1 MKKIV
6 ANRVSLCLFALR
18 HISIGDEIRYD
29 YGPDSGGKMYW
40 RQPSKNAVS
49 HPVESEGVD
58 HVQSQKYNK
67 KIDTD
72 TDASCVE
79 HESVQRVQSIEDSE
93 VLETATFVPFVEFG
107 TVQHAQSDICDTV
120 DEPLE
125 PDTVVPFLE
134 FNTMQHVQSDAGDE
148 TVVRDSVAIFVEGDS
163 VQHVHSDICDTV
175 DEPLE
180 SDTVTPF
187 VKFEDENSLFKP
199 CFVQLEHATCIDL
212 SGNITSGIFTRFPS
226 KTTRKALPYCECC
239 ETHYSSLRRHLCS
252 YQHRMFVI
260 TPSNYSNLDGL
271 ISDINRDFE
280 SVTIS
285 GVNGVEERQNEVASH
300 EVGSSQFNIE
310 TSLKANRKLV
320 DYSSSETASSIL
332 HSVVR
337 QHNVF
342 FIVPTKLCLRGTMG
356 MISVRVSLCL
366 SVRANTLTPTVLF
379 RSFSN

>member
-107 TVQHAQSDICDTV
+107 TVQHAQ
-120 DEPLE
+120 
-125 PDTVVPFLE
+125 
-134 FNTMQHVQSDAGDE
+134 
-148 TVVRDSVAIFVEGDS
+148 
-163 VQHVHSDICDTV
+163 SDICDTV

>member
-107 TVQHAQSDICDTV
+107 TVQHAQ
-120 DEPLE
+120 
-125 PDTVVPFLE
+125 
-134 FNTMQHVQSDAGDE
+134 
-148 TVVRDSVAIFVEGDS
+148 
-163 VQHVHSDICDTV
+163 SDICDTV

-342 FIVPTKLCLRGTMG
+342 FYCPHQTLFEGDYGNDQRPCVP
-356 MISVRVSLCL
+356 L
-366 SVRANTLTPTVLF
+366 SVCPCKHSHAHSSFPILFKLGTHTPLRQVRLCFIPSVPFPSDQEIGQGIVRGMSGKNVVRERFGFNVQTSV
-379 RSFSN
+379 S